1 MSDYF
6 LALAD
11 HYKAVR
17 ARLNGGPPPPPP
29 PLTIPTG
36 WDVVEPEPEP
46 LPPLPTLPPP
56 APLPPDPM
64 AGAGCSP
71 DTKAAIL
78 PVLERHGFTWA
89 QIIERNNTHPRVRA
103 RAEVYVLLRARGWSY
118 CQIAKL
124 VGGRDHTTIINSVQR
139 SNARKETK

>member
-56 APLPPDPM
+56 APLPPDPL
-64 AGAGCSP
+64 AGAPCSP
-71 DTKAAIL
+71 DTKRAIAAITPL
-78 PVLERHGFTWA
+78 TWA
-89 QIIERNNTHPRVRA
+89 EIVAKDHGRA
-103 RAEVYVLLRARGWSY
+103 RVLIRAQIYVLLRERGWSY
-118 CQIAKL
+118 LRIARLFK
-124 VGGRDHTTIINSVQR
+124 RDHTTIISSIQR
-139 SNARKETK
+139 HQKGTYK

>member
-17 ARLNGGPPPPPP
+17 ARLNGAPPAPPA

-46 LPPLPTLPPP
+46 EPEPPP
-56 APLPPDPM
+56 PPPDPL
-64 AGAGCSP
+64 AGAPCSP
-71 DTKAAIL
+71 ETKRAIAAITPL
-78 PVLERHGFTWA
+78 TWA
-89 QIIERNNTHPRVRA
+89 EIVAKDHGRA
-103 RAEVYVLLRARGWSY
+103 RVLIRAQIYVLLRERKWSY
-118 CQIAKL
+118 LRIARL
-124 VGGRDHTTIINSVQR
+124 FERDHTTIISSIQR
-139 SNARKETK
+139 HQKGTYK